1 MLGEIETIGLANRVV
16 LADLEA
22 GLGTLSRLEEGHVD
36 YLLVMAEPSPKALEV
51 ARRAVDMAHERKVA
65 HVLVV
70 ANRIR
75 NEADL
80 EKVRQLFPDEEM
92 LVIPED
98 RAIEEADK
106 QAKAPIDVAA
116 GSPGILAFEALV
128 SRLLQP
134 AKPAATAKL
143 DSRLRFLD
151 TDKEK
156 DNK

>member
-1 MLGEIETIGLANRVV
+1 LLGEIETIGRPDRVV

-65 HVLVV
+65 HILVI

-80 EKVRQLFPDEEM
+80 VRVRQLFPQEET

-106 QAKAPIDVAA
+106 QAKAPVDVAA
-116 GSPGILAFEALV
+116 GSPGIHAFEVLA

-134 AKPAATAKL
+134 AKPAATSKPDL
-143 DSRLRFLD
+143 RLHFI
-151 TDKEK
+151 DK
-156 DNK
+156 DR

>member
-1 MLGEIETIGLANRVV
+1 MLGEIETIGLSNRVV

-65 HVLVV
+65 HILVV

-80 EKVRQLFPDEEM
+80 EKVRQLFPDEEIM
-92 LVIPED
+92 VIPED

-116 GSPGILAFEALV
+116 GSPGIQAFEALV

-134 AKPAATAKL
+134 AKKAATAKL

-151 TDKEK
+151 TDTDK
-156 DNK
+156 DK

>member
-1 MLGEIETIGLANRVV
+1 
-16 LADLEA
+16 
-22 GLGTLSRLEEGHVD
+22 
-36 YLLVMAEPSPKALEV
+36 MAEPSPKALEV

-80 EKVRQLFPDEEM
+80 ERVRQLFPDEEM
-92 LVIPED
+92 VVIPED

-106 QAKAPIDVAA
+106 QAKAPIDAA
-116 GSPGILAFEALV
+116 VGSPGILAFEALV

-134 AKPAATAKL
+134 AKPAATSKPDA
-143 DSRLRFLD
+143 RLRFI
-151 TDKEK
+151 DKDK
-156 DNK
+156 